1 MTFVDLL
8 LGFGMLVLAIAAAI
22 WVMLSGGSD
31 RAVFLLLVSVV
42 LFVWIVAIAYSHQ
55 QTDDWLSTFPGPV
68 VISAPTWQR
77 VLLCLTLLLLGVVP
91 LFGGVIIEVRR
102 GDWDFLEVAVSCIFG
117 LVCLMVAL
125 AQLPRR
131 ELVLSLDRF
140 EYRSFRRIHSY
151 RWSEFS
157 GFRVFNS
164 KWSYL
169 LCEFA
174 HQSHRHPVFRRS
186 LMIAGPLGVSKQ
198 ALKTLLIAW
207 QERALAG
214 APVPT
219 AASRPAASDAPPR
232 NRSLLDYA

>member
-1 MTFVDLL
+1 MTSLDLL
-8 LGFGMLVLAIAAAI
+8 LGLAMLVLAIAAAI

-42 LFVWIVAIAYSHQ
+42 LFIWIVAIAYSHQ
-55 QTDDWLSTFPGPV
+55 QADDWLSAFPGPV

-77 VLLCLTLLLLGVVP
+77 VLLCLTVLLLTAVP
-91 LFGGVIIEVRR
+91 FFGGVIIEVRR
-102 GDWDFLEVAVSCIFG
+102 GDWEVAKVVVACIFG
-117 LVCLMVAL
+117 LVCAIGALML
-125 AQLPRR
+125 LPRR
-131 ELVLSLDRF
+131 ELVLSLDRL

-157 GFRVFNS
+157 GFRVFNA

-169 LCEFA
+169 LCELT
-174 HQSHRHPVFRRS
+174 HQSHRRPVFRRS
-186 LMIAGPLGVSKQ
+186 LMIAGPLGVSNQ
-198 ALKTLLIAW
+198 ALKTLLTEW

-219 AASRPAASDAPPR
+219 AVSLADAPR
-232 NRSLLDYA
+232 SRSLLDYA